1 MAEKLTIQWPKE
13 NGQIMICKKILLYGK
28 LKIEQH
34 DPDNNKNTGG
44 EFMCS
49 GMVSSSCST
58 CDPVV

>member
-1 MAEKLTIQWPKE
+1 MA
-13 NGQIMICKKILLYGK
+13 NGKWTNNDMQKKILLYGE

-34 DPDNNKNTGG
+34 DPDNNKKTGG

-49 GMVSSSCST
+49 GMSMVSSSCST